1 MARTFDITNS
11 RAAGFALL
19 KPADKPQL
27 DAARI
32 ATLSGTIAVNVPADA
47 PRLDEADLV
56 LSSLDDLVIERQ
68 ADGYVNVR
76 LKA

>member
-1 MARTFDITNS
+1 MRRRGCS
-11 RAAGFALL
+11 PPGGGCR
-19 KPADKPQL
+19 
-27 DAARI
+27 
-32 ATLSGTIAVNVPADA
+32 TIAVNVPADA

-56 LSSLDDLVIERQ
+56 LSSPDDLVIERR

>member
-1 MARTFDITNS
+1 
-11 RAAGFALL
+11 
-19 KPADKPQL
+19 
-27 DAARI
+27 
-32 ATLSGTIAVNVPADA
+32 
-47 PRLDEADLV
+47 V

>member
-1 MARTFDITNS
+1 MVEDAPAGLLS
-11 RAAGFALL
+11 GLAAGC
-19 KPADKPQL
+19 
-27 DAARI
+27 R
-32 ATLSGTIAVNVPADA
+32 TIAVNVPADA